1 MIGQTILHYKI
12 TAKLGEGGM
21 GEVYLATDTKLD
33 RPVALKLL
41 PSALQADPEAKERLL
56 REARAASKLNHKNI
70 LTIYAVERAGD
81 RDFIVMEYVE
91 GRSLKEVIDAHEPMP
106 LDQVLKI
113 GLQICDGL
121 ATAAENNV
129 VHRDIKPANIILTPK
144 GQVKITDFGLA
155 TWRGASRLTKDGS
168 TVGTAGYMSP
178 EQVQGGKTDHRSDL
192 FSAGVVLYELIA
204 GRSPF
209 NGEHDAAIS
218 YAIVNESPEPLA
230 RFKSGLPTGLQE
242 VITRALEKDPSM
254 RYQSAADMLA
264 DLKRTRRDSGG
275 SRPSMTMPVAKPAPR
290 FKPYLKYLVTTSAVL
305 VIALIVLVLKPFKF
319 EIASEQKAAATENSL
334 AVMYFD
340 NLVDADDKDKTAQ
353 MVTSL
358 LITGLSES
366 QYLQVVSRQRL
377 YDILSQLG
385 KEDARKIDQST
396 ASKVAEKAGVK
407 WVVTGDIL
415 QTQPRVVLNAE
426 VSDVTTGKIAATQ
439 RVQGEVG
446 EDLFAVVDKL
456 SSSIRT
462 HLSLPE
468 QAITESARPVADV
481 TTHSP
486 EAYRYYL
493 EGLDL
498 NRKFYSAEAK
508 ESFQKALSHDS
519 TFAMAY
525 YELASL
531 NNTIG
536 PDIESKGW
544 ITQAQ
549 RYADKV
555 TWQEQQYIKARAM
568 DLVGTPA
575 AAIEVL
581 KGIVARYPN
590 EKVAY
595 GRMAEIYGRI
605 DQPEQA
611 IAQWEKAIAIDPMG
625 KLTYNSLA
633 YMYDRIGNFEKSIWA
648 INQYIA
654 LAPTEANPYDSRADL
669 YAYNGKL
676 DEAIESY
683 RKALQFKPDF
693 PSRSKVG
700 MMYVFKGDYTRADSV
715 FQAMARSTDR
725 DSRSEGRLLVC
736 VVPWY
741 RGQFNRAREI
751 LNEGIG
757 ADRLEQYDGRWNIVK
772 HEAVVG
778 ILKSQGNFKEALAS
792 LETQQPI
799 SLKAY
804 PDDIVNNRGW
814 QVELL
819 VECSQLSK
827 AREVA
832 EALRR
837 DVEKK
842 DTSLLRVYWVAEA
855 RIAFVEGRFAD
866 AITNLS
872 RVPASFHDFS
882 ISYQLGK
889 TYLRAGVLD
898 KAVATFESALSRYD
912 ETQSNN
918 LYASVMSHYFLG
930 VAYEKSGWKDKAAQQ
945 YKTFLDIWKDADP
958 GIKEIDDARVRLAK
972 LTS

>member
-1 MIGQTILHYKI
+1 MKF
-12 TAKLGEGGM
+12 
-21 GEVYLATDTKLD
+21 
-33 RPVALKLL
+33 L

-70 LTIYAVERAGD
+70 LTIYAVEHAED

-91 GRSLKEVIDAHEPMP
+91 GRSLKDVLDAHEGMP

-178 EQVQGGKTDHRSDL
+178 EQVQGGKVDHRSDL
-192 FSAGVVLYELIA
+192 FSAGVVLYELIT

-209 NGEHDAAIS
+209 KGDHDAAIS

-230 RFKSGLPTGLQE
+230 RFKSGLPSGLQE
-242 VITRALEKDPSM
+242 VVARALEKDPSM
-254 RYQSAADMLA
+254 RYQSAADMLS

-275 SRPSMTMPVAKPAPR
+275 SRPSIVVPAVKPSPKFR
-290 FKPYLKYLVTTSAVL
+290 PYLKYLVTTTAVL

-319 EIASEQKAAATENSL
+319 EIASEQKAAANENSL

-396 ASKVAEKAGVK
+396 ASKVADKAGVK

-415 QTQPRVVLNAE
+415 QTQPRIVLTAE

-456 SSSIRT
+456 SSSIRS

-468 QAITESARPVADV
+468 QAKSESARPVADV

-498 NRKFYSAEAK
+498 NRKFYATEARQ
-508 ESFQKALSHDS
+508 SFLKALSHDS
-519 TFAMAY
+519 SFAMAY

-531 NNTIG
+531 NVMNG
-536 PDIESKGW
+536 PDKETKLW
-544 ITQAQ
+544 VDRARQ
-549 RYADKV
+549 YAEKAS
-555 TWQEQQYIKARAM
+555 WKEQQYIKALALDRE
-568 DLVGTPA
+568 GTPT
-575 AAIEVL
+575 AAIEEL
-581 KGIVARYPN
+581 KRIVARYPS
-590 EKVAY
+590 EKDAY
-595 GRMAEIYGRI
+595 SRMGEIYGRM

-611 IAQWEKAIAIDPMG
+611 IAQWEKVIAIDPMG

-633 YMYDRIGNFEKSIWA
+633 YMYDRIGKFEKSIWA

-669 YAYNGKL
+669 YAFNGKV

-693 PSRSKVG
+693 PSNAKLG
-700 MMYVFKGDYTRADSV
+700 MMYVFTGDYTRADSV
-715 FQAMARSTDR
+715 FQTMARSTDR
-725 DSRSEGRLLVC
+725 DIRSEGRFLASII
-736 VVPWY
+736 PWY
-741 RGQFNRAREI
+741 RGQFNRALDV

-757 ADRLEQYDGRWNIVK
+757 ADRLEQYDGFWNIVK

-778 ILKSQGNFKEALAS
+778 VLQAQGSFKEALAA
-792 LETQQPI
+792 LELQQPI
-799 SLKAY
+799 SQKMF

-814 QVELL
+814 QVDLL
-819 VECSQLSK
+819 VKNNELGR
-827 AREVA
+827 ARDVVDE
-832 EALRR
+832 LRR
-837 DVEKK
+837 DIEKK
-842 DTSLLRVYWVAEA
+842 DSSLMRVYWYSAA
-855 RIAFVEGRFAD
+855 TIAFAEGRFND
-866 AITNLS
+866 AINDLG
-872 RVPASFHDFS
+872 RVPESFHDFS
-882 ISYQLGK
+882 NSHLLGSAC
-889 TYLRAGVLD
+889 LQQGVLA
-898 KAVATFESALSRYD
+898 KAVSTFEAALTRYD
-912 ETQSNN
+912 DTRSQN
-918 LYASVMSHYFLG
+918 LYKSVMSHYLLG
-930 VAYEKSGWKDKAAQQ
+930 IAYEQSGWKDKAAQQ
-945 YKTFLDIWKDADP
+945 YRTFLDIWKDADP
-958 GIKEIDDARVRLAK
+958 GIKEIDDARARLAK